1 MLIFCIII
9 LVAGSISGITALIF
23 VIKELTDD
31 EEDFLLIKAFVFGAL
46 TILLLGVGIPCTI
59 LGPQEYNTVIHTV
72 QTLDANNEAF
82 IVGKSSDMNR
92 VGTLRT
98 YYWIKYSD
106 TNEPQTLSI
115 TQDKIVFTDDV
126 EPSLRQIKQAWDWTG
141 NGVMKLYLP
150 TNTVFKIF

>member
-72 QTLDANNEAF
+72 QNDLSHITLAF
-82 IVGKSSDMNR
+82 KALPSGLPV
-92 VGTLRT
+92 
-98 YYWIKYSD
+98 D
-106 TNEPQTLSI
+106 T
-115 TQDKIVFTDDV
+115 V
-126 EPSLRQIKQAWDWTG
+126 RQ
-141 NGVMKLYLP
+141 
-150 TNTVFKIF
+150 